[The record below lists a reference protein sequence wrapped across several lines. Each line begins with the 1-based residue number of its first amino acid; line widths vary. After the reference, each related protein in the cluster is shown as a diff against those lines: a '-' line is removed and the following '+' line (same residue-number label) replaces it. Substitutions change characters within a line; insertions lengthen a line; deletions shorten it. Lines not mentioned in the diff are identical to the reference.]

1 MYLTV
6 TVGMEEHQ
14 IRQSV
19 ILVMAIPVM
28 QFEGLLALDHLSADG
43 AEPVLLSQDFGATW

>member
-1 MYLTV
+1 MDLTV

-19 ILVMAIPVM
+19 MLMIAMPVM
-28 QFEGLLALDHLSADG
+28 QFEGLLARHHLSADG
-43 AEPVLLSQDFGATW
+43 TEPVLWSQDVGAPW